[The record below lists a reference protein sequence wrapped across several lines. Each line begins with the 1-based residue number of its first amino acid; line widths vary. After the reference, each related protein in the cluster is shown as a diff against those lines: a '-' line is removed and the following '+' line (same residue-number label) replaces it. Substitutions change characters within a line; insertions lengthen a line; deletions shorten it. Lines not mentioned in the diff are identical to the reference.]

1 MRYYWGRGVVKL
13 STRNGSGQPVQLN
26 AVGNASRLEIAID
39 QQMIDYRE
47 NASGFSRKIFS
58 VPAEQTV
65 SLSLTLEDV
74 RRDNWAIAVQGTHTN
89 DLVLAGT
96 ETIYG
101 LNTAPQEYWLSF
113 EGYNL
118 AESYNAATVE
128 IFKLQFRPVPQLS
141 FISDDFL
148 NFNLTADVYYDP
160 LNAASGGYF
169 RITQTQPPA

>member
-26 AVGNASRLEIAID
+26 EVGNASRLEIAID
-39 QQMIDYRE
+39 QQMVDYRE
-47 NASGFSRKIFS
+47 NASGFSRKTFS
-58 VPAEQTV
+58 VPGEQTV
-65 SLSLTLEDV
+65 SLSLTLDDV
-74 RRDNWAIAVQGTHTN
+74 RRDNWLLATQGTYAN

-101 LNTAPQEYWLSF
+101 LNTAPQEYWLTF
-113 EGYNL
+113 EGVNL
-118 AESYNAATVE
+118 AEERNPVTVE

-141 FISDDFL
+141 FISEEFL
-148 NFNLTADVYYDP
+148 KFELTADVFYDT

-169 RITQTQPPA
+169 RITQTTA